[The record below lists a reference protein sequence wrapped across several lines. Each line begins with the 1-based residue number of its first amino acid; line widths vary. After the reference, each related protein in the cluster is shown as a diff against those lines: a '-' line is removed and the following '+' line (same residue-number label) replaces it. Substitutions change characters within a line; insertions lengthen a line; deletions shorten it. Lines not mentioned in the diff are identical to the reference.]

1 MTNSQ
6 ADRMTGRQTLAYGSE
21 TIDFSLSFSPRQR
34 LSISVEPHGGVVVKA
49 PAEATFEAVLNQIR
63 KKAGWIIRQR
73 DQFAAFGPAM
83 PPKRY
88 VSGETHRYLGRQYR
102 FRVTRGDLPSV
113 KLAGR
118 FFEIVT
124 PDKSDTAAVRKQ
136 LDAWYRR
143 HALKVFGDSL
153 HCCMSS
159 SYFRKLASP
168 HWSIRHMKRRWGSC
182 TKDGTILLNLL
193 LIQASPRCIEYV
205 ITHEL
210 CHLIHHNHNA
220 DFFRLLDRVM
230 PDWRER
236 KRKLE
241 TQGL

>member
-124 PDKSDTAAVRKQ
+124 PEKSDTAGVRKQ

-153 HCCMSS
+153 ECCMSS
-159 SYFRKLASP
+159 SYFRMLASP

>member
-1 MTNSQ
+1 
-6 ADRMTGRQTLAYGSE
+6 
-21 TIDFSLSFSPRQR
+21 
-34 LSISVEPHGGVVVKA
+34 
-49 PAEATFEAVLNQIR
+49 
-63 KKAGWIIRQR
+63 
-73 DQFAAFGPAM
+73 
-83 PPKRY
+83 
-88 VSGETHRYLGRQYR
+88 
-102 FRVTRGDLPSV
+102 V

-153 HCCMSS
+153 ECCMSS